1 MLAET
6 SPPQYLLRMGSHAE
20 RFYFE
25 WASGL
30 YNALMLNANL
40 VEGTPAACLSLIE
53 ALGDKPYVIDPVSH
67 AFALPISYLQSAKVD
82 KRTGEISPPSPKRTF
97 NRLAARYGEPF
108 VSTIGVRSVTPDDFT
123 DTATRCSVV
132 ERVLAYQRDRL
143 EEERPQGG
151 PLRSPAE
158 RIQPSVLMVPYFFM
172 NQIITWYQTNLEL
185 VSDAIALRVGLP
197 IYAIVSIDRSLLQ
210 DWNVLATIAQGY
222 RGTQADGFFIWISDL
237 VEQQIGKQELSNLI
251 RFLQD
256 LCSDGRPIYNMY
268 GGYLSALL
276 SVFGMTGLCHGVGY
290 GERRSIVP
298 VLGGGVPPAK
308 YYLPP
313 LHQTFVFAHAESI
326 LAGLSTDEYYSDIC
340 SCPVCKNVIENDFQ
354 GNFEKYGE
362 TEPRVG
368 RQGQLTVRQTA
379 NSVRVCRGHYLVA
392 RFLELQQA
400 RTSDANSLISQLR
413 SAEQKYRHSSGF
425 PATGYLSVWA
435 DEISAQLSP

>member
-1 MLAET
+1 MLANT

-53 ALGDKPYVIDPVSH
+53 ALSSKPYAIDPVSY
-67 AFALPISYLQSAKVD
+67 AFALPISYLQSAKVN
-82 KRTGEISPPSPKRTF
+82 KRTGEISHSPKRTF
-97 NRLAARYGEPF
+97 KRLAERYGEPF
-108 VSTIGVRSVTPDDFT
+108 VSTVGARSVTPGDFT
-123 DTATRCSVV
+123 DAATRRSVV
-132 ERVLAYQRDRL
+132 ERVLTYQRDRL

-158 RIQPSVLMVPYFFM
+158 RIQPSVLMVPYFSID
-172 NQIITWYQTNLEL
+172 QARTWYSTNVAL
-185 VSDAIALRVGLP
+185 VSDAVALRIGLP
-197 IYAIVSIDRSLLQ
+197 TYAVVSIDRSLLQ
-210 DWNVLATIAQGY
+210 DSDALATIAQGY
-222 RGTQADGFFIWISDL
+222 RGTQVDGFFIWISDL
-237 VEQQIGKQELSNLI
+237 VEQKIGKQELSNLI

-313 LHQTFVFAHAESI
+313 LHQTFVFAVAESI
-326 LAGLSTDEYYSDIC
+326 LVGLSTDEYYSDIC

-354 GNFEKYGE
+354 GNFERYGE
-362 TEPRVG
+362 SELKGMG
-368 RQGQLTVRQTA
+368 RGGTPVFRQTA
-379 NSVRVCRGHYLVA
+379 NSVRFCRGHYLVA
-392 RFLELQQA
+392 RFLELQQV
-400 RTSDANSLISQLR
+400 RVSDAESLISQLR

-435 DEISAQLSP
+435 DEISAHLPP